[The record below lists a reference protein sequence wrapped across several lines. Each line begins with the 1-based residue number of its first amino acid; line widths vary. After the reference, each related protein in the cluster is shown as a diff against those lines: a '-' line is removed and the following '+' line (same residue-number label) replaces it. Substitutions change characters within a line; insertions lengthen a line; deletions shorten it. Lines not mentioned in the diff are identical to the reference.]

1 MKKRLRQQNRKREML
16 RLVPLDDDLKPVE
29 TKPERQKRN
38 TKRTVKWIER
48 KRKRDMS
55 KKKIDG
61 LEINAVFNPYDTA
74 KIRLGYLPVYE
85 RNLAGYRENL
95 RTFLE
100 LGVHEGQSLLA
111 WRDYFVNAQIVGV
124 DNSLTKKAKDLI
136 STLPKRITI
145 YDCDCTIE
153 GDMASVI
160 EAYGGFDVVLDD
172 ASHEG
177 VNMQKSLEILWAHVH
192 RCYMIEDLDTQWGKY
207 GDQFIVHGSFL
218 TYLQS
223 LVVSGQDKKRIG
235 RQTLKTGKE
244 QIFEEFTGVLEGLR
258 RMVIQQNIVVLYK

>member
-136 STLPKRITI
+136 GTLPKRITI

-235 RQTLKTGKE
+235 RQTLKTGEE
-244 QIFEEFTGVLEGLR
+244 QIFEEFTGVLPGLR